1 MTNYIHLMKIP
12 IKEQKKK
19 LKIHILFFEHTLLC
33 TNKMNSV
40 QQAMPNLKRYRC

>member
-12 IKEQKKK
+12 IKEQEKKK

-33 TNKMNSV
+33 IV
-40 QQAMPNLKRYRC
+40 QTKLV